1 MRVFI
6 TFFIYSITISF
17 IFSQE
22 SVIRPLDT
30 SAVYKIVEEM
40 PQFPG
45 CESLPNREEKRDCT
59 TKKVV
64 AFFNSNFKYP
74 PESEITGTIIV
85 AFTVEKDGSLT
96 DFEVMRDLGGGVKEE
111 ALRVVKLMPNFIAG
125 KQRGYLVKVRLNY
138 PIRIYLK

>member
-1 MRVFI
+1 MQIFI
-6 TFFIYSITISF
+6 TFFIYFITISF

-22 SVIRPLDT
+22 SVKRPLDT
-30 SAVYKIVEEM
+30 NAVYKIVEEM

-45 CESLPNREEKRDCT
+45 CESLPTREEKRDCT
-59 TKKVV
+59 AKKVS
-64 AFFNSNFKYP
+64 ALFTSNFKYP

-96 DFEVMRDLGGGVKEE
+96 DFEVMRDLDGGVKEE
-111 ALRVVKLMPNFIAG
+111 ALRVAKLMPNFTPG

-138 PIRIYLK
+138 PIRILLE